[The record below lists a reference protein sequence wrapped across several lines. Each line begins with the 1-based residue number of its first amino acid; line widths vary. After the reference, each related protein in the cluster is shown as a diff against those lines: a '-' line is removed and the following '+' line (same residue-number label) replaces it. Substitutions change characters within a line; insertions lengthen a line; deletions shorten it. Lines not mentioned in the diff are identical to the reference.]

1 MSYSRDLSFI
11 YYNPTKIIFGEGSI
25 KEIGIEAEALG
36 GTRAVVVTD
45 RGVVEAGLAG
55 EVEEALGRKYVGTF
69 DGAVQDSGFHIVNEG
84 AKFARE
90 AGADTIVS
98 VGGGSSIDTAK
109 GISIL
114 LKEGGQMQDYSG
126 FQLLSRPQTPHIAVP
141 TTAGTGSEATYAAV
155 VKDWENNE
163 KILFCDNHIIPRV
176 AILDPLLTAG
186 LPPPLTASTGID
198 ALTHAIEALHALQA
212 EPIADA
218 MALQAIR
225 LITAYLP
232 RCVANGDDL
241 FARGQQQIAALMA
254 GVAFSNAQL
263 GLVHAMAHSLGALFN
278 VPHGLANSLLL
289 PHVMLYNLESCAER
303 YLLVAEAMGLAT
315 AGLDE
320 EGAARLAVNAVQELT
335 RKIGLPQ
342 RLREAGVPEEG
353 LAEAAELSLSDG
365 SIIYNP
371 RPVFEADEVLALFR
385 EAW

>member
-25 KEIGIEAEALG
+25 KEIGIEVEALG
-36 GTRAVVVTD
+36 GTRAVVITD

>member
-225 LITAYLP
+225 LIAAYLP

>member
-25 KEIGIEAEALG
+25 KEIGIEVEVLG

>member
-25 KEIGIEAEALG
+25 KEIGIEVEALG

-141 TTAGTGSEATYAAV
+141 TTAGTGSEVTYAAV

>member
-141 TTAGTGSEATYAAV
+141 TTAGTGSEVTYAAV

>member
-25 KEIGIEAEALG
+25 KEIGIEVEALG

-55 EVEEALGRKYVGTF
+55 EVEEALGRKHVGTF

-141 TTAGTGSEATYAAV
+141 TTAGTGSEVTYAAV

>member
-25 KEIGIEAEALG
+25 KEIGIEVEALG

-225 LITAYLP
+225 LIAAYLP

>member
-25 KEIGIEAEALG
+25 KEIGIEVEALG

>member
-25 KEIGIEAEALG
+25 KEIGIEVETLG

-141 TTAGTGSEATYAAV
+141 TTAGTGSEVTYAAV

>member
-25 KEIGIEAEALG
+25 KEIGIEVEALG

-141 TTAGTGSEATYAAV
+141 TTAGTGSEVTYAAV

-225 LITAYLP
+225 LIAAYLP